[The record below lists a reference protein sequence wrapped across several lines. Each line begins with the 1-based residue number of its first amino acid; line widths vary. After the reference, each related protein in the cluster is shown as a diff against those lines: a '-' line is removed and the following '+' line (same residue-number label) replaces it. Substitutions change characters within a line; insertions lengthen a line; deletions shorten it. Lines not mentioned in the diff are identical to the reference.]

1 MANEAVIIELL
12 GNKGDPISY
21 SCQDTDAIEKGA
33 LLVLDNS
40 SGKIRYISGSSTTH
54 VDGSYTPI
62 GIAAAEKVASD
73 GQTQIT
79 VYTNVIADLKLNTD
93 TCAIGDMVTVSGANM
108 IGPVLPTHGTDL
120 TQTKLGTALEAGTTT
135 ATVAV
140 RVGPL

>member
-12 GNKGDPISY
+12 GNKGDPVSY

-33 LLVLDNS
+33 LLFLDDS
-40 SGKIRYISGSSTTH
+40 SGKIRYVSGSVAATVSN
-54 VDGSYTPI
+54 DKMPI

-73 GQTQIT
+73 GQTRIA

-93 TCAIGDMVTVSGANM
+93 TCTMGDLMTISGANM
-108 IGPVLPTHGTDL
+108 VGPVYVTGNIKTANV
-120 TQTKLGTALEAGTTT
+120 LGKALETGTTT